1 MSVSRCSVV
10 IDAGDGALLNGG
22 IAVIHT
28 PHAGWMYRAGS
39 SVVMVGCS
47 PHTGQSGSPSGNGTA
62 RHVIA
67 SASNV
72 ISRAVSGLPTPSIS
86 FTASTAVS
94 YTHLTLPTKA

>member
-1 MSVSRCSVV
+1 MSGSRCSVV

-22 IAVIHT
+22 IAVTHT

-47 PHTGQSGSPSGNGTA
+47 PHTGQSGSRSGNGTA

-72 ISRAVSGLPTPSIS
+72 AQVEGLVRATQLQLSADDVEALDA
-86 FTASTAVS
+86 ASA
-94 YTHLTLPTKA
+94 PEAA